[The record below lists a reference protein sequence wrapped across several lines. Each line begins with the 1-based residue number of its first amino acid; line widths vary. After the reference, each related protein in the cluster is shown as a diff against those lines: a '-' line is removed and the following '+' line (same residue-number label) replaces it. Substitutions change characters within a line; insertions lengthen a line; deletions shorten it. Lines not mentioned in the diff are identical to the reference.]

1 MNKSEL
7 VAFIANHSGGSKAD
21 AERALNL
28 VVESVLAALK
38 KGNDI
43 NLVGFG
49 SFNIRKREARDGRN
63 PKTGQKMRIAAYK
76 QPVFR
81 AGKKMKEACN

>member
-1 MNKSEL
+1 MNKGEL
-7 VAFIANHSGGSKAD
+7 VALMAERSGETKAN

-28 VVESVLAALK
+28 VIESMLAALK
-38 KGNDI
+38 KGHDI

-49 SFNIRKREARDGRN
+49 SLLIKKREARKGRN
-63 PKTGQKMRIAAYK
+63 PKTGEEMHIKAFK